1 MKWDHYNM
9 TFLTL
14 QIPPRRIDEVFQAG
28 HNSLSKQI
36 SEGVTESD

>member
-9 TFLTL
+9 AFLAL

-28 HNSLSKQI
+28 AQLTQETNLRRCH
-36 SEGVTESD
+36 